1 MILSEGNGK
10 RTRTSNTADPPVT
23 LSALI
28 DEALARLPRSPG
40 EGHGDIKIEVKE
52 VKFETHEHNY
62 FVLGPESAEE
72 RQYTALSA
80 LAARPDP
87 EDAPNE
93 DMRNWRRE
101 VEHFKHMKSALWK
114 DKKLRHK
121 FVAIHDGKVVDHDG
135 DKFAL
140 ARRVSQTFPGQVVL
154 VTRVQRGARVVEMP
168 SPEMGE

>member
-1 MILSEGNGK
+1 M
-10 RTRTSNTADPPVT
+10 
-23 LSALI
+23 
-28 DEALARLPRSPG
+28 PRSPA
-40 EGHGDIKIEVKE
+40 EGHGDIKIE

-62 FVLGPESAEE
+62 FVLGPESAKE

-87 EDAPNE
+87 EDAPDE

-101 VEHFKHMKSALWK
+101 LEHFKHMKSALWK

-121 FVAIHDGKVVDHDG
+121 FVAIHGGKVVDHNA

-154 VTRVQRGARVVEMP
+154 IMRVQRGTRVVEMP
-168 SPEMGE
+168 SPELER